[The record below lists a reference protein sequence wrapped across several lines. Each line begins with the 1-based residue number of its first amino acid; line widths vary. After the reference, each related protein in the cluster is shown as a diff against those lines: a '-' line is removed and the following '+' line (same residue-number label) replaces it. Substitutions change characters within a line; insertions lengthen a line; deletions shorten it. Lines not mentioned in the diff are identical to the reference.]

1 MRRRAWTVIGLLAL
15 AAGLTWSIVSWEG
28 AGQGDPARSLA
39 AEVAEARPQA
49 SSVADGQPRPISD
62 EAPSSSSTRI
72 ATLLLPDA
80 GISAVEDSVRVGLAH
95 VSEEAR
101 ARHLLWLQSGAEGA
115 GPKEMGELAEVQRWI
130 EVPAKPLPDGRVQV
144 GPAEVPRA
152 QFYLLEARGSDGLR
166 YYRSRFSAQEIPS
179 EIVPVVAAGL
189 RLRAA
194 TDDPRLRLQLLRR
207 AEVPQADVWRSLLAS
222 ESPHLQA
229 FFEEGGYAVRTGGE
243 LLPLAPSSFEAV
255 AWIGQVEVQ
264 RSTLELSPGRITEL
278 TLDTASIEDAQ
289 RRVLDL
295 EIELIDASSGAPVV
309 DVAVTLPGPQGEVM
323 VRTDEAGRVRWPGLP
338 AGHEAWVSLEFP
350 EVQEEGLPRWPVRKL
365 LPIALPSADDAPEG
379 GVHREVV
386 EVSPLSWLVLAG
398 EGRRSGPPTR
408 GKPFPVYGL
417 QRERNGLW
425 EGLGS
430 DHFLPIRD
438 GLAVA
443 IAKPGTYRA
452 LRAESPWNIA
462 FSQAADFRGLGTQVR
477 LRVTLQ
483 SPVRRDVSVRLVD
496 EYQRPWVSTP
506 VVVASGLPGFPTA
519 SLATDVTGLL
529 HFADGTDV
537 PVEISVDGTSEAK
550 FELLGLDGASA
561 DIIIQTRR
569 LADDFR

>member
-1 MRRRAWTVIGLLAL
+1 MRRRAWTVIGLIAL
-15 AAGLTWSIVSWEG
+15 AAGLAWSILSWER
-28 AGQGDPARSLA
+28 AGQGDRARSLE

-49 SSVADGQPRPISD
+49 SSVADGEPRSISE
-62 EAPSSSSTRI
+62 EAPSSSGIRI
-72 ATLLLPDA
+72 STLLLPDA
-80 GISAVEDSVRVGLAH
+80 GVSAVEDSVRVGLAH

-130 EVPAKPLPDGRVQV
+130 EVPAKRLPDGRVQV

-166 YYRSRFSAQEIPS
+166 FYRSRFSAQEIPS
-179 EIVPVVAAGL
+179 EIVPVLAAGL

-222 ESPHLQA
+222 DSPQLQA
-229 FFEEGGYAVRTGGE
+229 LFEEGGHAVRTGSE

-255 AWIGQVEVQ
+255 AWLGQVEIQ

-295 EIELIDASSGAPVV
+295 EIELIDASSGTPVA
-309 DVAVTLPGPQGEVM
+309 DVAVTLPGPQGEVTL
-323 VRTDEAGRVRWPGLP
+323 RTDEAGRVRWPGLP
-338 AGHEAWVSLEFP
+338 AGHQAWVSLEFP
-350 EVQEEGLPRWPVRKL
+350 EVQVEGLPRWPVRKL
-365 LPIALPSADDAPEG
+365 LPIALPTADDAPEG

-398 EGRRSGPPTR
+398 EGRRTGPPIR
-408 GKPFPVYGL
+408 GQLYPVYGL
-417 QRERNGLW
+417 QRERDGAW
-425 EGLGS
+425 EELGS
-430 DHFLPIRD
+430 DHFVPIRD

-443 IAKPGTYRA
+443 IVEPGTYRA
-452 LRAESPWNIA
+452 FKAESPWNIA
-462 FSQAADFRGLGTQVR
+462 FSQAAGFGGLGRPLR
-477 LRVTLQ
+477 LRVPMQ
-483 SPVRRDVSVRLVD
+483 SPVRGDVSVRLVD

-506 VVVASGLPGFPTA
+506 VVVASRLPGLPTA

-529 HFADGTDV
+529 HFEEATDIT
-537 PVEISVDGTSEAK
+537 VEISVVGAIEAKIELIGRGGTSE
-550 FELLGLDGASA
+550 EIVLMR
-561 DIIIQTRR
+561 Q
-569 LADDFR
+569 

>member
-1 MRRRAWTVIGLLAL
+1 MKRLAWAVIGLIAL
-15 AAGLTWSIVSWEG
+15 AAGSAWSIISWER
-28 AGQGDPARSLA
+28 AGQADRARSLA
-39 AEVAEARPQA
+39 AELAEARPQA
-49 SSVADGQPRPISD
+49 SSVVDGEPRSISD
-62 EAPSSSSTRI
+62 EAPSSSSIRI

-80 GISAVEDSVRVGLAH
+80 NISAVEDSVRVGLAH

-115 GPKEMGELAEVQRWI
+115 GPKEMGELAEVQRWVA
-130 EVPAKPLPDGRVQV
+130 VPVKRLPDGRVQV

-207 AEVPQADVWRSLLAS
+207 AEVPRADVWQSLLAS

-229 FFEEGGYAVRTGGE
+229 LFEEGGHAVRTGSE

-255 AWIGQVEVQ
+255 AWLGQVEIE
-264 RSTLELSPGRITEL
+264 RSTLELSSGRITEL
-278 TLDTASIEDAQ
+278 ILDTASIEDAK
-289 RRVLDL
+289 RRVIDL

-309 DVAVTLPGPQGEVM
+309 DVAVALPGSQGEVM
-323 VRTDEAGRVRWPGLP
+323 LRTDEAGRVRWPGLP
-338 AGHEAWVSLEFP
+338 AGHQAWVSLEFP
-350 EVQEEGLPRWPVRKL
+350 DVQEEGLPRWPVRKL
-365 LPIALPSADDAPEG
+365 LPIALPTADEAPEG

-408 GKPFPVYGL
+408 GKPYPVYGL
-417 QRERNGLW
+417 QRERNGVW
-425 EGLGS
+425 EALGS
-430 DHFLPIRD
+430 DHFLPVRD

-443 IAKPGTYRA
+443 IAEPGTYRA
-452 LRAESPWNIA
+452 FKAESPWNIA
-462 FSQAADFRGLGTQVR
+462 FSEAASFGVVGRPVR
-477 LRVTLQ
+477 LRVPLR
-483 SPVRRDVSVRLVD
+483 SPVRRDVSVQLVD

-506 VVVASGLPGFPTA
+506 VVIASGLSGLPTA
-519 SLATDVTGLL
+519 SLATDVKGLL
-529 HFADGTDV
+529 HFAEATEI
-537 PVEISVDGTSEAK
+537 PVEISVVGANAAKIEFVGRGGTSVVMV
-550 FELLGLDGASA
+550 L
-561 DIIIQTRR
+561 RR
-569 LADDFR
+569 P